1 MPRPFFFLGSHML
14 DSYRVPGAKREAG
27 GGGRQESRELRLK
40 LGAQSQPLMDGLLS
54 ARLK

>member
-14 DSYRVPGAKREAG
+14 YSYRVPGAKREAG